1 MAGKLLKHFGLG
13 RKTPPHPPKADY
25 TTQKST
31 SVQELLPK
39 SPPSERSTVSLSATT
54 SHIGDLDRTGSGSP
68 AHKTS
73 DKSLFGGA
81 RPKDS
86 GSSSGFSPK
95 QSVSERHS
103 IISIGGEDGAVG
115 GQGSEGAD
123 GAAKSKKVNDR
134 LCDCD
139 TVSQSHSDSFQCFTD
154 SASGHR
160 CQTQSVLLS
169 LRLSQSQSINHS
181 ISLRLIV
188 SMGSP

>member
-134 LCDCD
+134 LS
-139 TVSQSHSDSFQCFTD
+139 VSESVSLRFTD
-154 SASGHR
+154 SASG
-160 CQTQSVLLS
+160 V
-169 LRLSQSQSINHS
+169 RLSQCYCHSDSVRVSLSIIHS
-181 ISLRLIV
+181 HSDSLCQWDH
-188 SMGSP
+188 PN